1 MYSGNHI
8 YIQKCLHKKLITKI
22 KKLIVSYATNL
33 KYIIHICTA
42 EPAVPSPA
50 VPVPVS
56 TPVTSVLLSAKP
68 SGKAENMTTKE
79 LCEWLKTVNVSDD
92 YIKLFE
98 ENDIN
103 GGILTTFTDEDLK
116 DMGISKGF
124 IRKKIMVQ
132 LRQIQ

>member
-1 MYSGNHI
+1 MQLSTHSNVIIVVINKCYSVVLIFVHI
-8 YIQKCLHKKLITKI
+8 
-22 KKLIVSYATNL
+22 
-33 KYIIHICTA
+33 A
-42 EPAVPSPA
+42 EPAAEPSPA
-50 VPVPVS
+50 PVS
-56 TPVTSVLLSAKP
+56 TPATSVLLSAKP

-79 LCEWLKTVNVSDD
+79 LCEWLKTINVSDD

-103 GGILTTFTDEDLK
+103 GGILTTFADEDLK